1 MECLGKDGRVRG
13 WLKVQIRAPPLAGEA
28 HPFLAVPICLSCPL
42 AHASRNVSCPCL
54 LSFYAVLS
62 AHGSTASSCI
72 PEHGVHFDGLTD
84 WA

>member
-1 MECLGKDGRVRG
+1 MEGRLVGAVFGDLGLSGVFGEG
-13 WLKVQIRAPPLAGEA
+13 WECWRMAEPMPLGMSAA
-28 HPFLAVPICLSCPL
+28 HTSW
-42 AHASRNVSCPCL
+42 SVSYPCL
-54 LSFYAVLS
+54 LSFHAVLS